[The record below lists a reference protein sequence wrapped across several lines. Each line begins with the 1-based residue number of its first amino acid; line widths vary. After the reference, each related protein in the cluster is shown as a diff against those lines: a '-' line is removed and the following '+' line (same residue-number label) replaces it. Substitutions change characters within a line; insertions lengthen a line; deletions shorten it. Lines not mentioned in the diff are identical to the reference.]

1 MGDIESLIK
10 QLNTPNKIVITTHHK
25 PDADALGSSLGMAN
39 YLIKKGHNVKVITPS
54 DYPGFLNWMKG
65 NDDVLVY
72 TDKNS
77 DQVQTFIDEADTIIT
92 LDFSVLH
99 RINEM
104 GEMVRNA
111 KAFKV
116 NVDHHLEPEDFADY
130 RLWDTKAASTCEL
143 CFELIVMLGDK
154 ALIDKDIAECLYA
167 GIMTDTGGFRH
178 PNTTQNVH
186 EVVAELI
193 GIGADN
199 AKIAKEI
206 YDTNSLNRLKFL
218 GFALSQKLEVLPEF
232 HTAYFAIT
240 NDELNQFESKTGDT
254 EGLVNYALSLEG
266 IVLAVLFKDSG
277 DGIKMSFRSIGEF
290 PANEIASKYFNGGG
304 HRNAAGGKTEGTLE
318 ETVDKFKSVLIDY
331 KPLLDSEKNN

>member
-77 DQVQTFIDEADTIIT
+77 DQVQTFIDKADTIIT

-130 RLWDTKAASTCEL
+130 RLWNAKAASTCEL

>member
-1 MGDIESLIK
+1 M
-10 QLNTPNKIVITTHHK
+10 ITTHHK

-65 NDDVLVY
+65 NDNVLVY
-72 TDKNS
+72 SDENS
-77 DQVQTFIDEADTIIT
+77 EQVQRFINEADTIIT

-318 ETVDKFKSVLIDY
+318 ETVDKFKSILKDY
-331 KPLLDSEKNN
+331 KPLLDSEKNE

>member
-1 MGDIESLIK
+1 M
-10 QLNTPNKIVITTHHK
+10 ITTHHK

-65 NDDVLVY
+65 NDNVLVY
-72 TDKNS
+72 SDENS
-77 DQVQTFIDEADTIIT
+77 EQVQRFINEADTIIT

-130 RLWDTKAASTCEL
+130 RLWNTKAASTCEL

-218 GFALSQKLEVLPEF
+218 GFALSQKLEILPEF

-240 NDELNQFESKTGDT
+240 NDELNRFESKTGDT

-318 ETVDKFKSVLIDY
+318 ETVDKFKSILKDY
-331 KPLLDSEKNN
+331 KPLLDSERKK

>member
-1 MGDIESLIK
+1 MGDIELLIK
-10 QLNTPNKIVITTHHK
+10 QLSTPNKIVITTHHK

-72 TDKNS
+72 SDENS
-77 DQVQTFIDEADTIIT
+77 NQVQTFIDEADTIVT
-92 LDFSVLH
+92 LDFSALH

-104 GEMVRNA
+104 GEMVRHA

-154 ALIDKDIAECLYA
+154 DLIDKDIAECLYA

-178 PNTTQNVH
+178 QNTTQNVH

-199 AKIAKEI
+199 CKVAKEI

-218 GFALSQKLEVLPEF
+218 GFALSTKLEVIPEF

-240 NDELNQFESKTGDT
+240 NEELNQFDSKTGDT

-277 DGIKMSFRSIGEF
+277 DGVKISFRSVGEF
-290 PANEIASKYFNGGG
+290 PANEIASKYFDGGG
-304 HRNAAGGKTEGTLE
+304 HRNAAGGKSELTLE
-318 ETVDKFKSVLIDY
+318 GTVDKFKTVLKNY
-331 KPLLDSEKNN
+331 KPLLDSEKTN

>member
-1 MGDIESLIK
+1 M
-10 QLNTPNKIVITTHHK
+10 ITTHHK

-72 TDKNS
+72 TDKSS
-77 DQVQTFIDEADTIIT
+77 DQVQNFIHEADTIIA

-143 CFELIVMLGDK
+143 CFELIVMMGDK

-199 AKIAKEI
+199 AKVAKKI

-218 GFALSQKLEVLPEF
+218 GFALSQKLEILPEF

-240 NDELNQFESKTGDT
+240 NEELNQFDSQTGDT

-266 IVLAVLFKDSG
+266 IVLAVLFKDSS

-304 HRNAAGGKTEGTLE
+304 HRNAAGGKTDGTLE

-331 KPLLDSEKNN
+331 KPLLDSEKNK

>member
-1 MGDIESLIK
+1 M
-10 QLNTPNKIVITTHHK
+10 ITTHHK

-65 NDDVLVY
+65 NDDVLAY
-72 TDKNS
+72 TDKGSN
-77 DQVQTFIDEADTIIT
+77 QVQHFIDEADTIIT

-116 NVDHHLEPEDFADY
+116 NIDHHLEPEDFADY

-240 NDELNQFESKTGDT
+240 NEELNRFESKTGDT

-277 DGIKMSFRSIGEF
+277 DGIKLSFRSIGEF

-331 KPLLDSEKNN
+331 KPLLDSEKNK